1 MLCICVF
8 VYLCICAFV
17 HLCICASTSQRYFFF
32 LYIISF
38 YIKSDIYPFNNK
50 KDIHTLPPTL
60 ALSLGG

>member
-17 HLCICASTSQRYFFF
+17 HLCIYIAKILFF